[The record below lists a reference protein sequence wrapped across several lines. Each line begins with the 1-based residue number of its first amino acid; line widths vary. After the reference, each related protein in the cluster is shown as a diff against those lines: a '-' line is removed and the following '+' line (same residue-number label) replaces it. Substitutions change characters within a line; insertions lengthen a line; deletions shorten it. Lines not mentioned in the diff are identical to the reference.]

1 MQPRT
6 IAIVGGTGFVGRAL
20 GEHLTERGKALR
32 VLTRRLTN
40 ASSLL
45 IYPEVDVR
53 VGNSHD
59 VEFLSRAFDGADAVV
74 NLAGILHERGAQ
86 TFESVHVD
94 LPRRV
99 ANACRAA
106 GVRRLVHMSALGAAE
121 NAPSAYLR
129 SKALGEKAM
138 VQGAGDAIGVT
149 ILRPSVIFGRHDTF
163 VNRFVAMAKV
173 FPAIPLPAAG
183 ARFQPI
189 WVEDV
194 ARVIA
199 HALDDSGTVGKSF
212 NLCGPKAYALREIVE
227 LAARLSGHPRLVVPV
242 PDGIARLE
250 AAVFEHLPGPLL
262 TRDNL
267 RSMEVPNVCDA
278 PFPERFGFAP
288 SSLES
293 VLPQY
298 LADASP
304 RGRYDRYRLKAG
316 R

>member
-106 GVRRLVHMSALGAAE
+106 GVRRLVHMSALAAAE

-129 SKALGEKAM
+129 SKALGEKSV

-149 ILRPSVIFGRHDTF
+149 IVRPSVIFGRHDTF

-173 FPAIPLPAAG
+173 FPAIPLPAAE

-199 HALDDSGTVGKSF
+199 HALDDGGTVGKSF

-227 LAARLSGHPRLVVPV
+227 LAARLSGHPRIVVPV

-250 AAVFEHLPGPLL
+250 AAVLEHLPGPLL

-304 RGRYDRYRLKAG
+304 RGRYDLYRFKAG

>member
-1 MQPRT
+1 
-6 IAIVGGTGFVGRAL
+6 
-20 GEHLTERGKALR
+20 
-32 VLTRRLTN
+32 
-40 ASSLL
+40 
-45 IYPEVDVR
+45 
-53 VGNSHD
+53 
-59 VEFLSRAFDGADAVV
+59 
-74 NLAGILHERGAQ
+74 
-86 TFESVHVD
+86 
-94 LPRRV
+94 
-99 ANACRAA
+99 
-106 GVRRLVHMSALGAAE
+106 
-121 NAPSAYLR
+121 
-129 SKALGEKAM
+129 
-138 VQGAGDAIGVT
+138 
-149 ILRPSVIFGRHDTF
+149 
-163 VNRFVAMAKV
+163 VNRFAAMAKV
-173 FPAIPLPAAG
+173 FPVIPLPAAE

-194 ARVIA
+194 ARAFA
-199 HALDDSGTVGKSF
+199 HALDDGGTAGKSF

-227 LAARLSGHPRLVVPV
+227 LAARLSGHPRPVVPV

-250 AAVFEHLPGPLL
+250 AAVLEHLPGPLL

-304 RGRYDRYRLKAG
+304 RGRYDHYRLKAG